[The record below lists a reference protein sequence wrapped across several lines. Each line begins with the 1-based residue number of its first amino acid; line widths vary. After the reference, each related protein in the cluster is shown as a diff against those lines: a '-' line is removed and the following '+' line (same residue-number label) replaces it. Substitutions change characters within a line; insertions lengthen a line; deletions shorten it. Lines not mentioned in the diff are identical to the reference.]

1 MNYFLDA
8 VYEQKYKNLPESVIG
23 KNYFKFKTTIILHM
37 IAFVDKDKI
46 KIVFKKCNLFYLS
59 LYNHIMKSLALDTS
73 DSLSSKKIR
82 IELED
87 LDIYSNMFDRL
98 NIDAHFE
105 IINYILC
112 VMNLGI

>member
-46 KIVFKKCNLFYLS
+46 
-59 LYNHIMKSLALDTS
+59 TQ
-73 DSLSSKKIR
+73 
-82 IELED
+82 E
-87 LDIYSNMFDRL
+87 
-98 NIDAHFE
+98 
-105 IINYILC
+105 
-112 VMNLGI
+112 